1 MASAPWFVSDEFWGR
16 IAPEPPRPE
25 RRFRYPGRRRLDDRA
40 ALQGILFVLYTASR
54 WRHLPLQLGFG
65 SGSTFYRRM
74 VDWQQAG
81 VWERVRALARRASL
95 PPVRSSGKGGRG
107 FQPCASEKGAWT
119 VTGGNRDDVTQ
130 LIPLIE
136 RVPPVRGRPGAPRRR
151 PDRITADRGYGHD
164 KSRRELRKRRIRPE
178 IARRQTEH
186 GSGLGGVRWIVERI
200 FAWLHKLKRLLVRYD
215 RRAEIHEPSSQS
227 AAASSASGGCTR
239 HCDSISKRVVGDLG
253 RRCGR
258 PGHFIP
264 RKAYRTLPNT
274 GPRTAGRSHSTTTP
288 APFHAPLPLSE
299 SAAPS
304 R

>member
-227 AAASSASGGCTR
+227 AAASSASGGSHFR
-239 HCDSISKRVVGDLG
+239 
-253 RRCGR
+253 GR
-258 PGHFIP
+258 PTAHFRIQGLVPRADRIP
-264 RKAYRTLPNT
+264 RQLPRRFAS
-274 GPRTAGRSHSTTTP
+274 PRR
-288 APFHAPLPLSE
+288 
-299 SAAPS
+299 
-304 R
+304 